1 MVENL
6 SSDPIFARL
15 ANFGPPKSFT
25 WVYLEIVVRHCSKL
39 SFLGNLKESKSTKL
53 EKMAKIFI
61 SDPIFLVSFTSI
73 SSYKLFQSIILGNL
87 KESQWT
93 KLEKMAKNVISGSI
107 LVHLARLA
115 QILAHQVFSK
125 FYLC

>member
-1 MVENL
+1 
-6 SSDPIFARL
+6 
-15 ANFGPPKSFT
+15 
-25 WVYLEIVVRHCSKL
+25 
-39 SFLGNLKESKSTKL
+39 
-53 EKMAKIFI
+53 MAKIFI

>member
-1 MVENL
+1 ML
-6 SSDPIFARL
+6 
-15 ANFGPPKSFT
+15 
-25 WVYLEIVVRHCSKL
+25 
-39 SFLGNLKESKSTKL
+39 
-53 EKMAKIFI
+53 KIFI
-61 SDPIFLVSFTSI
+61 SGPTFLVSFSSI
-73 SSYKLFQSIILGNL
+73 SSYKLFRSIMLGNL

-115 QILAHQVFSK
+115 HQVFSK